1 MAASI
6 WETDARFW
14 PKAPSDYV
22 FLAAAFQEVGA
33 RLFPTE
39 WTGEEALPVKWPK
52 EELKIRLEAPPR
64 VSSAP
69 APIVPITQYRKA
81 AAVAPKLRSSVDLPS
96 PEEMARLR
104 EAALSKATSDAEAE
118 LLANNAI
125 LDRRRA
131 VAAWIADRARDGKLV
146 TFGVREGWEPTPL
159 NKALWNISNDW
170 DLFATCEAKAWHGA
184 VKLEYSLFLTRDSL
198 SKCLRTEDEPMG
210 GALKDCRVSL
220 SDLSE
225 LDRAAGERWA
235 CERFM
240 RIFDAALWIAG
251 GNPEASAALAGF
263 RAFQRRR
270 EPPDRGIDD
279 AATELVGLSWVPD
292 GTIGRGKA
300 LLFDALRTGE
310 VTAFGSSSPDG
321 EMKAIEAVEWSRPFA
336 LNKRG
341 GADCLTGPELPYPI
355 RYHDVVVCTRSVF
368 KCWPLPANDATATN
382 RADVLARSPQPGE
395 RSADLEAVDP
405 EPLPVV
411 TRAQLQAWIREQIAT
426 GITQEAVGKS
436 FRSAFPDRRVKQSRE
451 DVREIYRA
459 EFAASHGELRPGP
472 RVTSHAARQSHS
484 QNSN

>member
-198 SKCLRTEDEPMG
+198 SKCLRAEDGPMR
-210 GALKDCRVSL
+210 GARKERPLSL
-220 SDLSE
+220 SDFGE
-225 LDRAAGERWA
+225 LERAAGEHWA
-235 CERFM
+235 REQYM
-240 RIFDAALWIAG
+240 RIFDAEVWIGAG
-251 GNPEASAALAGF
+251 DPGASAVLAAI
-263 RAFQRRR
+263 RAFYRRR
-270 EPPDRGIDD
+270 PPPDPDIDD
-279 AATELVGLSWVPD
+279 RASRGVARSLVPD
-292 GTIGRGKA
+292 GTIERGEA
-300 LLFDALRTGE
+300 LLSDALRTGD
-310 VTAFGSSSPDG
+310 VTAYGSTSPDG
-321 EMKAIEAVEWSRPFA
+321 EMKPIEAVEWSRSYEWI
-336 LNKRG
+336 KCDG
-341 GADCLTGPELPYPI
+341 TDCLTSTGPSPSI
-355 RYHDVVVCTRSVF
+355 RYHDVVVSAASVF
-368 KCWPLPANDATATN
+368 KRWPLPANDATPTK
-382 RADVLARSPQPGE
+382 RAHPSSLA
-395 RSADLEAVDP
+395 AVDA
-405 EPLPVV
+405 PLLEEM
-411 TRAQLQAWIREQIAT
+411 RRMIQEGKAT
-426 GITQEAVGKS
+426 SPHNAALAV
-436 FRSAFPDRRVKQSRE
+436 AD
-451 DVREIYRA
+451 RA
-459 EFAASHGELRPGP
+459 EGASIEAKVSRLGKAYRKKFGNAA
-472 RVTSHAARQSHS
+472 VA
-484 QNSN
+484 